1 MDGHFIPDPEEA
13 SENRPLFGRTFS
25 QMRATTGGLKGRWSP
40 ENTAFIDIAQLFL
53 EN

>member
-13 SENRPLFGRTFS
+13 SENRRLFGRTFS
-25 QMRATTGGLKGRWSP
+25 PMRAIEGGLKGGCSP
-40 ENTAFIDIAQLFL
+40 ENIAFIDIAQLFL